1 MWKFDEF
8 GIVVQGKVLFASAL
22 LDCSLY
28 MILDDVV
35 DFIETDRQ
43 NRQDKPIDMLHRVDN
58 VILDRSQEYLGQWG
72 LRNCKAKESKVH

>member
-8 GIVVQGKVLFASAL
+8 GMVVLGKVLFASAL

-35 DFIETDRQ
+35 DFIEI
-43 NRQDKPIDMLHRVDN
+43 DKIGK
-58 VILDRSQEYLGQWG
+58 ISQ
-72 LRNCKAKESKVH
+72 